1 MAEIITL
8 APMASKPSQMP
19 ITELQEEFLRAN
31 YDRLTYEDL
40 KDNTGIYVFRI
51 YKLLKKWGL
60 KKSNN
65 ANRTTKKQRPA
76 QVLFNVNDYQC
87 WI

>member
-8 APMASKPSQMP
+8 VPMGSKPSQMP

-40 KDNTGIYVFRI
+40 NQATGIYVYRI
-51 YKLLKKWGL
+51 FQLLKKWGL
-60 KKSNN
+60 KKSKNGI
-65 ANRTTKKQRPA
+65 RSSPKKIIVQDT
-76 QVLFNVNDYQC
+76 FNVNDYEC
-87 WI
+87 WV